1 MRGRQEV
8 DPLQEIYEREV
19 VPEMMKEFGYKNVMA
34 VPRVTKIVV
43 NMGVGEARDNPNA
56 LDSAVKDMT
65 TVTGQRPIVNRAR
78 RSVSAFRIRQGDP
91 IGCSVTL
98 RRERM
103 WSFLSRL
110 INVAL
115 PRVRDFRGLNAN
127 SFDGRGNY
135 SLGLREQTVFPE
147 VDYDD
152 IDAVRGM
159 DVTVVTTAETDEEAR
174 LLLRQLGFPLREG

>member
-1 MRGRQEV
+1 M
-8 DPLQEIYEREV
+8 DPLQEIYEREA
-19 VPEMMKEFGYKNVMA
+19 VPEMMKEFGYDNALA
-34 VPRVTKIVV
+34 VPRVRKIVV

-56 LDSAVKDMT
+56 LDSAVKDMAT
-65 TVTGQRPIVNRAR
+65 ITGQRPIVNRAR
-78 RSVSAFRIRQGDP
+78 QSVSAFRIRQGDA

-98 RRERM
+98 RRGRM

-147 VDYDD
+147 IDYDD
-152 IDAVRGM
+152 IDSVRGM
-159 DVTVVTTAETDEEAR
+159 DVTIVTTAETDEEAR
-174 LLLRQLGFPLREG
+174 HLLQYLGFPLRDG

>member
-1 MRGRQEV
+1 L
-8 DPLQEIYEREV
+8 DPLQEIYEREA
-19 VPEMMKEFGYKNVMA
+19 VPEMMKEFGYDNALA
-34 VPRVTKIVV
+34 VPRVRKIVV

-56 LDSAVKDMT
+56 LDSAVKDMAT
-65 TVTGQRPIVNRAR
+65 ITGQRPIVNRAR
-78 RSVSAFRIRQGDP
+78 QSVSAFRIRQGDA

-98 RRERM
+98 RRGRM

-147 VDYDD
+147 IDYDD
-152 IDAVRGM
+152 IDSVRGM
-159 DVTVVTTAETDEEAR
+159 DVTIVTTAETDEEAR
-174 LLLRQLGFPLREG
+174 HLLQYLGFPLRDG

>member
-174 LLLRQLGFPLREG
+174 FLLRQLGFPLREG

>member
-1 MRGRQEV
+1 M
-8 DPLQEIYEREV
+8 DPLQEIYEREA
-19 VPEMMKEFGYKNVMA
+19 VPEMMKEFGYDNALA
-34 VPRVTKIVV
+34 VPRVRKIVV

-56 LDSAVKDMT
+56 LDSAVKDMAT
-65 TVTGQRPIVNRAR
+65 ITGQRPIVNRAR
-78 RSVSAFRIRQGDP
+78 QSVSAFRIRQGDA

-98 RRERM
+98 RRGRM

-147 VDYDD
+147 IDYDD
-152 IDAVRGM
+152 IDSVRGM

-174 LLLRQLGFPLREG
+174 HLLQYLGFPLRDG